1 MWVLRRIGIV
11 RLEKQNGLPI
21 SNHKENGVWMWH
33 EGCLPQGEVLG
44 EEVWEE
50 LGRTACVTKLLPVCL
65 LRLWGDSQ
73 CLSLEHTMVT
83 PASAQ
88 AGETQNL

>member
-1 MWVLRRIGIV
+1 MWALRRIGVV

-33 EGCLPQGEVLG
+33 EGCLPQAG
-44 EEVWEE
+44 VWEE

-65 LRLWGDSQ
+65 LWFRGDSQ

-88 AGETQNL
+88 ARETQNL